1 MFMETFLIILSL
13 SNLVSKSDTINRVS
27 MDMSLVED
35 IKVVTTVRRATRGI
49 MDTIPR
55 TATKRATLVIITE
68 LKRRDIT
75 ATQEDTTRD
84 TRAEVRYN

>member
-1 MFMETFLIILSL
+1 MG
-13 SNLVSKSDTINRVS
+13 
-27 MDMSLVED
+27 MSLVED

-55 TATKRATLVIITE
+55 TATRRATRVIITE